1 VPAPPATDGLVGD
14 DDDDGGAATAAAEGK
29 DDDDDGDALAR
40 PAIYR
45 RLSAVIIK

>member
-1 VPAPPATDGLVGD
+1 MPAPPATDGLVGD

-29 DDDDDGDALAR
+29 DDDGDALAR